1 MSVEQARGLL
11 QKVAEDEEFRAR
23 LDSAP
28 HDQKR
33 SILAEAGFGD
43 VKQRDISRALP
54 DSAGGELSDE
64 EIAAVAGDGDGG
76 NGRGDRGADPTA
88 IGRHGRRA
96 QPAVDRSACGE
107 LAP

>member
-43 VKQRDISRALP
+43 VKLRDISMALP
-54 DSAGGELSDE
+54 ESAGGELSDE
-64 EIAAVAGDGDGG
+64 EMEQVAGGLSDTAVGTIAGG
-76 NGRGDRGADPTA
+76 ASAVSGAA
-88 IGRHGRRA
+88 ITIITI
-96 QPAVDRSACGE
+96 AVVA
-107 LAP
+107 A